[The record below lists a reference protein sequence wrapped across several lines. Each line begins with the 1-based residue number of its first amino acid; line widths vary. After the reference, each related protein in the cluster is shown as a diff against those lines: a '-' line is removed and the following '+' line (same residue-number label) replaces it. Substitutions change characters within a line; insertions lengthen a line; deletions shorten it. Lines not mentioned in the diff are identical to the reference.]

1 MIFKLNY
8 NYKSR
13 LFIPGIGIIL
23 HWLAIG
29 HLNYILKEEIKVLLQ
44 NTIFFQKKDG
54 WDKKNEIDG
63 KYYLVTQE
71 AGTVFST
78 NRLYVKQGQKDFES
92 ITLLAQNGNKKGR
105 FWVKL
110 EDINNAIIMPW
121 K

>member
-1 MIFKLNY
+1 MACDWTFKLHPERRNQGFASKY
-8 NYKSR
+8 D
-13 LFIPGIGIIL
+13 LFS
-23 HWLAIG
+23 
-29 HLNYILKEEIKVLLQ
+29 
-44 NTIFFQKKDG
+44 KKDG